1 MEKVAGVDIHFKC
14 TQCGKCCRDSK
25 VPLTVAEA
33 IGWLNRGHPVQLIC
47 EASPWPEVLADEDPR
62 AAHFKRRSFAAMSGT
77 LPTRVVVNLVAN
89 NAGACPNLLPDM
101 RCGIYED
108 RPLVCRIYPAEINP
122 SVALNPAK
130 KACPPEAWTKDLPIF
145 QRNGSVLNDVLRQDV
160 RSWRDADAVDVPL
173 KSRLCAALNIMDAAL
188 VHEAVLIY
196 SPAADTLLSAL
207 ASAAQGD
214 DDGPGSDQWRF
225 VSERSETL
233 RELAANGA
241 AGLHVRDAAPLSYQH
256 VGFER
261 EALFGPF
268 IKQAPNPLSAARG
281 DPCSS

>member
-1 MEKVAGVDIHFKC
+1 VAGVDIHFKC
-14 TQCGKCCRDSK
+14 TQCGKCCRDSRI
-25 VPLTVAEA
+25 PLTVAEA

-47 EASPWPEVLADEDPR
+47 EASPWPEGLADEDPR

-130 KACPPEAWTKDLPIF
+130 KACPPEAWTRDLPIL
-145 QRNGSVLNDVLRQDV
+145 QRNGSVMNEVVRQDV

-173 KSRLCAALNIMDAAL
+173 KSRLCVALNIMDAAL

-196 SPAADTLLSAL
+196 SPATDTLLSAL
-207 ASAAQGD
+207 ARAAQGD
-214 DDGPGSDQWRF
+214 DDGPGSAQWRF
-225 VSERSETL
+225 VSERTETL

-241 AGLHVRDAAPLSYQH
+241 TGLHVRDAVPLSYQH

-268 IKQAPNPLSAARG
+268 ITPNPLSAARG